1 MPLLRR
7 RATAQPPDDL
17 LTLVDE
23 RVLGAVPLA
32 QDDSSWAVAT
42 AHHLLVLSRG
52 AHAAAGP
59 REGDAPDADA
69 PGPEPHAERYGW
81 DEVEHGSWDAGERA
95 FTLRW
100 TRMEHPDLV
109 LSVPAGVRR
118 EAGYVECD
126 VEPFARALRQR
137 VEAAIVHSATT
148 TLPSG
153 APASAS
159 IRRDARGRLYS
170 ITRPAHCTDQAD
182 AAALRDLERR
192 AADGVGLPTT

>member
-1 MPLLRR
+1 MPILRR
-7 RATAQPPDDL
+7 RAAARPPADL
-17 LTLVDE
+17 LALVEE

-42 AHHLLVLSRG
+42 AHHLVVLSRG
-52 AHAAAGP
+52 AGAG
-59 REGDAPDADA
+59 REDDA
-69 PGPEPHAERYGW
+69 PGPGAIGPGPYAERHGW

-100 TRMEHPDLV
+100 TRMERPDLV
-109 LSVPAGVRR
+109 LRVPAGVRR
-118 EAGYVECD
+118 ETGYVECD

-137 VEAAIVHSATT
+137 VEAAIIHSATT

-170 ITRPAHCTDQAD
+170 ITRPAHCPDEAD
-182 AAALRDLERR
+182 AAALRELEKR
-192 AADGVGLPTT
+192 AADGVGLPTA